1 MPFVFIKMTR
11 RRPQTKSNST

>member
-11 RRPQTKSNST
+11 RQPQTKSNST